1 MNENESELEEIAN
14 PLELLVYKLLDYS
27 KFNIKKELKKQK
39 ALKTIEKIQ
48 QLQKTSPITKEEV
61 KKQIETNEGIK
72 PITSLNIG
80 TQREF
85 YPRTPAKLVD
95 VSPKLTDEEKK
106 ERERLKKSSKAAA
119 TAIMLNFDKPK
130 SNLSNISTPRG
141 VDKELYK
148 ISQEVSNVLNDIII
162 TIIDNAKLEEQ
173 TENLTPDTA
182 VKIMEQVKD
191 ANIKLASNIEEQ
203 LIAKKNIRNREIS
216 SEIATDMVNDI
227 FDKTIKSINIKLLQ
241 RKIRASKLN
250 RKYAKNLPLLREN
263 FKQEEEKQRQI
274 EKEQQEQEDL
284 EFEQEQQGIASNIIQ
299 KFFKEKIKKN
309 ILTSKQQIAA
319 KIKAATEMGT
329 EMTDKAIELEI
340 KNQKFQDF
348 LKAKEFRKAKEE
360 RQKVGKDLINKIKTA
375 TEMATEMTDKAIELE
390 IAKQVKNEKAQ
401 KKLNKMYEKQMREQ
415 YKAQQELE
423 KELEKLLKE
432 KQQKLDEKQKVGKDL
447 TDKIKVATKMA
458 TEMTDNLIE
467 LEVAREERI
476 SKRLAEKEAQRIAL
490 QQKQLAEMEAYKQQ
504 QAIIAAEKEENERE
518 NERQR
523 NLKEKERKK
532 LMYKYDKIMEAD
544 DFYEITTIVKLD
556 KYIDDI
562 DKDIANYIPT
572 MSGSK
577 EQEIYNASIT
587 KELNSKREIF
597 DNFRTQLLQQQEQLL
612 QQQIQQLQEEE
623 IKLEQEKAAK
633 ILKGTFKGFIK
644 RDYAIKQAKIL
655 KDLDDIKQ
663 KQAENDE
670 KERQK
675 DEDDKERR
683 QKATEILKRVFKRKS
698 QRQFDVEKY
707 KKDLQDI
714 NLKTTEIANIDKTIN
729 DAKEIIKNNTTTL
742 GGIFAALSSKAK
754 AQRKK
759 NIDEANA
766 IIANREKIKEK
777 LKNDIEYRKNKI
789 NEITFKSLLPDT
801 DVAKK
806 DLEEEYAIKL
816 KNIYKDKRK
825 NKELQQ
831 LRKDIISK
839 INKIKEWIDRYNDPK
854 YDTREILANIKKYV
868 AEYLQFKDIFKFN
881 IPEYADIIPDTI
893 KYTDKILDDANTII
907 STIENKR
914 ITSKEERLLKKST
927 IDTNIKEQRGIK
939 FNTKEYNDDVYWTQ
953 LQQNNDILLTY
964 IKEYEKLKKIKPP
977 SKSSFFGSM
986 FETTDEKNE
995 REFEFKIT
1003 TTKDIIDKI
1012 KDTLNTINEIPLNND
1027 KIRKFSNNRYVNYS
1041 KKLRNDA
1048 LRSID
1053 DNDKIKQELNNLI
1066 LKKEQKK
1073 LDDERKQAELD
1084 LKRKQAKLKTDLQ
1097 KEEKDE
1103 KARLEKDKKEQKRL
1117 LEQADYDIFI
1127 RENTFNNNKKDI
1139 DNNIKRIKE
1148 LSYDKLLTEI
1158 DNSRKIINDE
1168 TAANKERI
1176 IPEHIALIKK
1186 YIELH
1191 KDYIDKLKQRVANL
1205 GQLQTTEQKDFIIQ
1219 KDRFK
1224 QNRLIID
1231 DKIKTLD
1238 SESYN
1243 VLIKALADTSKNI
1256 DDITE
1261 FKRTA
1266 TIPDF
1271 KEFIDMA
1278 ISYYTRYYNKINEI
1292 VKVAKKE
1299 EKNVISDKELKE
1311 FEKFQIDY
1319 DDIKTTIDTNLKKLN
1334 TFSKTILERM
1344 LAFEQTNV
1352 TELKDKIKIIKNP
1365 QYIKL
1370 IQKLIDMREK
1380 YKDKIK
1386 VLLREDKELSLPMAK
1401 TSEPL
1406 LTKEDKEVIEYEK
1419 DKSEFNSKWKKSIFS
1434 KMQIIDKFDDSSLH
1448 NNKTKMKALIKET
1461 NNKIKTIK
1469 LPEYIDL
1476 QNQKILLYQ
1485 EFIDVIDKRFKDLEE
1500 KEKDDEREA
1509 AKVLNE
1515 ALKRQYADERKQ
1527 EEDARQLQMGAKTSK
1542 TEAKT
1547 KTKTPEEIK
1556 DTKKMEEVK
1565 AQMLKLHEER
1575 EKIKEKLKTLKQP
1588 AAITK
1593 AENRIDELKKLI
1605 EELVFKL
1612 EELKTKL
1619 NIGKM
1624 EKGAKKSGKGL
1635 MMKSR
1640 PIVNE
1645 EQDKIISRL
1654 RLLKDLLKGENKNP
1668 NLITEFNKLYKK
1680 VYKKANGYQFLL
1692 SDIQKKK
1699 DEDEK
1704 ERKKKDKK
1712 DETGNGIK
1720 PKSRE
1725 VKTDKIEQDKDRLRL
1740 IEGEIKAGNTNTKL
1754 ILELNKLYKK
1764 IYKINNAYATMVKQG
1779 YAPTPIKDARPET
1792 TVKREKSRFP

>member
-1 MNENESELEEIAN
+1 LNE
-14 PLELLVYKLLDYS
+14 
-27 KFNIKKELKKQK
+27 
-39 ALKTIEKIQ
+39 
-48 QLQKTSPITKEEV
+48 
-61 KKQIETNEGIK
+61 
-72 PITSLNIG
+72 
-80 TQREF
+80 
-85 YPRTPAKLVD
+85 
-95 VSPKLTDEEKK
+95 
-106 ERERLKKSSKAAA
+106 
-119 TAIMLNFDKPK
+119 
-130 SNLSNISTPRG
+130 
-141 VDKELYK
+141 
-148 ISQEVSNVLNDIII
+148 
-162 TIIDNAKLEEQ
+162 KLEEQ
-173 TENLTPDTA
+173 YTRDYE
-182 VKIMEQVKD
+182 
-191 ANIKLASNIEEQ
+191 KLAEQYAKNKAADILSSRIKSNI
-203 LIAKKNIRNREIS
+203 LS
-216 SEIATDMVNDI
+216 SEII
-227 FDKTIKSINIKLLQ
+227 PILHQRIYDKYIKDYEKQQEIKKKALN
-241 RKIRASKLN
+241 SK
-250 RKYAKNLPLLREN
+250 RKYEFKVNTYKRLQEPFFADIEERLPM
-263 FKQEEEKQRQI
+263 I
-274 EKEQQEQEDL
+274 EAWLEFHKEQQMKEIEPQRKLVNESIKSNANKQLIKQLITDIDIAISNEGINKFKALQEANKSNETVFKLMD
-284 EFEQEQQGIASNIIQ
+284 EFVD
-299 KFFKEKIKKN
+299 KKR
-309 ILTSKQQIAA
+309 AD
-319 KIKAATEMGT
+319 KIKAATEMAT
-329 EMTDKAIELEI
+329 EMTDKAIELEL

-360 RQKVGKDLINKIKTA
+360 RQKVGKDLTNKIKTA

-390 IAKQVKNEKAQ
+390 IAKQVKNEKEQ
-401 KKLNKMYEKQMREQ
+401 ERLNKIYEKQMQEQ
-415 YKAQQELE
+415 YKAQQKVEKELE
-423 KELEKLLKE
+423 IKKTKAQAKKAQKELEKLLKE

-476 SKRLAEKEAQRIAL
+476 SKRLAEKEAQRIAQ

-742 GGIFAALSSKAK
+742 GGIFAALNSKAK

-801 DVAKK
+801 DVTKK

-1053 DNDKIKQELNNLI
+1053 ENDKIKQELNNLI

-1103 KARLEKDKKEQKRL
+1103 KARREKEQKEQKRL

-1231 DKIKTLD
+1231 DYIKTLD
-1238 SESYN
+1238 SKSIDFI
-1243 VLIKALADTSKNI
+1243 IKAQADASKYI
-1256 DDITE
+1256 DDLE
-1261 FKRTA
+1261 ELKRTA
-1266 TIPDF
+1266 TISDF

-1278 ISYYTRYYNKINEI
+1278 ISYYTLYYNKLNNIY
-1292 VKVAKKE
+1292 KKAKKD
-1299 EKNVISDKELKE
+1299 EKFVISDKELKD
-1311 FEKFQIDY
+1311 FEKFKIEY

-1365 QYIKL
+1365 EYIKL

-1406 LTKEDKEVIEYEK
+1406 ETKEDKEVIEYEK
-1419 DKSEFNSKWKKSIFS
+1419 DKSEFKKWKKTIYS
-1434 KMQIIDKFDDSSLH
+1434 KITIIDKFDDSYLH
-1448 NNKTKMKALIKET
+1448 SNKTKMKALIKEA

-1476 QNQKILLYQ
+1476 QNQKILVYQ

-1556 DTKKMEEVK
+1556 DTKKMEEIK
-1565 AQMLKLHEER
+1565 AQIVKLNEER

-1593 AENRIDELKKLI
+1593 AENRKDELKNLI
-1605 EELVFKL
+1605 LELNIQY